1 MGLERSGAVRS
12 TYGISARH
20 RSPQPVGTRRAEWA
34 KDSARDK
41 ARSRRR
47 DEKQGVKR
55 ERYRSGQPGQTVNL
69 LAYAY
74 GGSNPPLSTI
84 HSTACSGDNNSIRP
98 GVGRRHSG
106 TAATAAKRVE
116 KASRTER
123 NRSSAGIA
131 QLARA
136 RAFQARGRGFEPRFP
151 LQIAIK
157 ED

>member
-20 RSPQPVGTRRAEWA
+20 KRPQPIGTRRAEWA

-84 HSTACSGDNNSIRP
+84 HPTTCSEDNNSIRP

-106 TAATAAKRVE
+106 AAAKRVE
-116 KASRTER
+116 ESRTER

-151 LQIAIK
+151 LQIAIQISNN
-157 ED
+157 